1 MGITTYLLHSI
12 YLLMQNGYHKHRRG
26 TIMTWVLLKW
36 EMNDNG
42 EWKPFRLAVS
52 PDREVLEPMC
62 KEHCEIIEE

>member
-1 MGITTYLLHSI
+1 
-12 YLLMQNGYHKHRRG
+12 
-26 TIMTWVLLKW
+26 MTWVLLKW

-62 KEHCEIIEE
+62 KEHCEIVEE